1 MLTDELQ
8 HHVKVLGVLCPPLR
22 QTHRKHGGIRLRVIR
37 VLRVDLRVVV
47 IVLLLRT
54 TDNK

>member
-37 VLRVDLRVVV
+37 VLRVDPRVIV

-54 TDNK
+54 TDN